1 MDKRLQLVSAFL
13 TVVLSMV
20 VSVSANV
27 KVSDDK
33 VWKEIDDSA
42 LKNRPAERLV
52 EPNAYRTFQINKSAL
67 QTILDNAPME
77 DLASNRT
84 SEIIL
89 SLPLPDGT
97 FSRFRILES
106 PIMEEGLAAKYPNLK
121 TYIAQGVDV
130 PSATARIS
138 YTPTGFRA
146 MILSG
151 KGSIMIDP
159 YALGDTDN
167 YISYA
172 KSDVS
177 RKNQFVCEF
186 DNQLS
191 VVGDSYKDMLDLG
204 QESES
209 VISGSTLRTYR
220 LALAATAEYTNV
232 FRQGGD
238 SDAQAKAR
246 ALEQQVIIMT
256 RINGV
261 YEKDLAIRMVLVANN
276 DLIIYTDSATDPYT
290 NNSGST
296 MLGQNTTNL
305 NTVIGTANYDIG
317 HVFSTGGGG
326 VATLN
331 GPCGSNKAR
340 GVTGLPNPVGDAFS
354 IDYVAHEMGHQWGAN
369 HTYNSGGGC
378 NSQRSTNSAYEPGSG
393 ITIMAYAGIC
403 GAQDL
408 ANHSIDTFHVKSLE
422 VIVAYSQ
429 TGGGNSCAVSTA
441 TGNTPPAVAS
451 VGGTSFNIPKGT
463 PFALT
468 ASGTDAE
475 NDSITYDWQQYDLG
489 ASTTAVPNTDS
500 DGTARPIFRS
510 YLPTESPTRYF
521 PSLQY
526 ILDNANVPPSTY
538 NCDGFTCLTGELL
551 PAITRTMNFQV
562 VARDNRLNGGGINT
576 ATVQVMVDGNSGPF
590 AVTAPNTG
598 VTVNGN
604 SQQSITWNAAN
615 TTNAPVSAAN
625 VKISLSTDGGQ
636 TFPTTLAASTAN
648 NGSATV
654 TIPNVQTSTARIKV
668 EAVGN
673 IFFDVS
679 DANFTINQ
687 VAGPSN
693 KSPFDFDGDNR
704 TDISIF
710 RATSSW
716 WYQRSSDNAIVTAR
730 LGESTD
736 KKVPSDYTGDGKA
749 DIASWRPSTGEW
761 LVLRSEDL
769 TFYAF
774 PFGSLGDTPVPGD
787 YDGDNKSDAAVFRP
801 STNTWY
807 IQNSG
812 GGITIQGFGTT
823 GDQPVVADYDGDN
836 KSDIAIFRPSVS
848 EWWILRSTEGLFAV
862 QFGSTGDKPV
872 QGDYTGDGKA
882 DVAFWRPSNG
892 NWTIL
897 RSEDFSFFAFP
908 WGVSSDTPTPG
919 DYDGDGKFDAA
930 IFRPASSHWF
940 IQRTTAGI
948 LIQNFGQPGDVPLPS
963 VYIP

>member
-1 MDKRLQLVSAFL
+1 
-13 TVVLSMV
+13 
-20 VSVSANV
+20 
-27 KVSDDK
+27 
-33 VWKEIDDSA
+33 
-42 LKNRPAERLV
+42 
-52 EPNAYRTFQINKSAL
+52 
-67 QTILDNAPME
+67 
-77 DLASNRT
+77 
-84 SEIIL
+84 
-89 SLPLPDGT
+89 
-97 FSRFRILES
+97 
-106 PIMEEGLAAKYPNLK
+106 MEEGLAVKYPNLK
-121 TYIAQGVDV
+121 TYIAQGIDV

-159 YALGDTDN
+159 YAKGDTDN

-172 KSDVS
+172 KADVN
-177 RKNQFVCEF
+177 RENLFVCEF
-186 DNQLS
+186 DDQLS
-191 VVGDSYKDMLDLG
+191 FVGDSYKEMLDFG
-204 QESES
+204 QTGES

-220 LALAATAEYTNV
+220 LALAATGEYTNV
-232 FRQGGD
+232 FRQAGD

-246 ALEQQVIIMT
+246 ALEEQIIIMT

-261 YEKDLAIRMVLVANN
+261 YEKDLAIRMVLIANN
-276 DLIIYTDSATDPYT
+276 DAIIYTDGATDPYT

-296 MLGQNTTNL
+296 MLTENTNNL
-305 NTVIGTANYDIG
+305 NTVIMTANYDIG

-331 GPCGSNKAR
+331 GPCGTSKAR

-369 HTYNSGGGC
+369 HTYNAGGGC
-378 NSQRSTNSAYEPGSG
+378 NSQRSSTSAYEPGSG

-403 GAQDL
+403 STQNLDR
-408 ANHSIDTFHVKSLE
+408 HSIDTFHVKSLE

-429 TGGGNSCAVSTA
+429 TGNGNSCAVSTA
-441 TGNTPPAVAS
+441 TGNTPPVVTS
-451 VGGTSFNIPKGT
+451 VGGTSFNIPKET

-500 DGTARPIFRS
+500 DGTARPIFRP

-526 ILDNANVPPSTY
+526 ILNNANVPPSTY
-538 NCDGFTCLTGELL
+538 TCSGFTCLTGELL

-604 SQQSITWNAAN
+604 SQQTITWNNAN
-615 TTNAPVSAAN
+615 TTSAPVNATH

-636 TFPTTLAASTAN
+636 TFPTTLSASTPN

-673 IFFDVS
+673 IFFDIS

-687 VAGPSN
+687 VAAPSN
-693 KSPFDFDGDNR
+693 EPPFDFDGDNK

-710 RATSSW
+710 RPSGGEW
-716 WYQRSSDNAIVTAR
+716 WYQKSSDNSVAALQFGTASDR
-730 LGESTD
+730 Q
-736 KKVPSDYTGDGKA
+736 VPGDYTGDNKA
-749 DIASWRPSTGEW
+749 DFAFWRPSTGEW
-761 LVLRSEDL
+761 FVLRSEDFS
-769 TFYAF
+769 FYAF
-774 PFGSLGDTPVPGD
+774 PFGSTGDIPVPGD
-787 YDGDNKSDAAVFRP
+787 YDGDNKTDAAVFRP
-801 STNTWY
+801 SNNTWY
-807 IQNSG
+807 IQNSSG
-812 GGITIQGFGTT
+812 GVTIQGFGTT
-823 GDQPVVADYDGDN
+823 GDQPVVADYDGDS

-848 EWWILRSTEGLFAV
+848 EWWILRSTAGLFAV
-862 QFGSTGDKPV
+862 QFGTTGDKPV

-882 DVAFWRPSNG
+882 DVAIWRPSNG

-897 RSEDFSFFAFP
+897 RSEDLSFFAFP
-908 WGVSSDTPTPG
+908 WGATSDTPTPG

-930 IFRPASSHWF
+930 VFRPANSTWY
-940 IQRTTAGI
+940 IQRTTAGN
-948 LIQNFGQPGDVPLPS
+948 LIQGFGQAGDVPLPS